1 MSREFYG
8 YFDSIEGDEREYD
21 AVQFAHILR
30 AGMVSGVTSHAG
42 GGLKVT
48 APGTGMTTRAGK
60 GGCVVNGYLFV
71 LEDDGGSVK
80 SFTHGNAGAAD
91 RWDRIVVRL
100 DTSTEARKITLEV
113 KEGTP
118 GAEPVPPELTRSGN
132 CYELS
137 LARVKIR
144 AGAESIEAADVVD
157 ERGDASVCGYAVP
170 VWLKALTGFEPSE
183 MNARLTGL
191 EAAAAQKAV
200 PMSFT
205 AALPASGW
213 TGSAAPYTQTATVTG
228 LKAGDEVIA
237 DVDLSGATADTCDGL
252 VESWALV
259 GTITTAN
266 NQITARCWGEK
277 PENDLT
283 VRLLALRVGE

>member
-1 MSREFYG
+1 MEFYG

-21 AVQFAHILR
+21 AAQFAHLLR
-30 AGMVSGVTSHAG
+30 AGMQNGVTSHAG

-100 DTSTEARKITLEV
+100 DTTTDARKITLEV

-118 GAEPVPPELTRSGN
+118 GADPAPPELSRSGN
-132 CYELS
+132 VYELS
-137 LARVKIR
+137 LAKVKIR

-170 VWLKALTGFEPSE
+170 VWLKTLTDFQPSE
-183 MNARLTGL
+183 MEERLAEL
-191 EAAAAQKAV
+191 EASDGQKAAPV
-200 PMSFT
+200 AFT
-205 AALPASGW
+205 AVLTASGW
-213 TGSAAPYTQTATVTG
+213 TGSAAPYTQTVVVTG
-228 LKAGDEVIA
+228 LKASDEVIA
-237 DVDLSGATADTCDGL
+237 DVDMSGATAETCDGL
-252 VESWALV
+252 TESWALV